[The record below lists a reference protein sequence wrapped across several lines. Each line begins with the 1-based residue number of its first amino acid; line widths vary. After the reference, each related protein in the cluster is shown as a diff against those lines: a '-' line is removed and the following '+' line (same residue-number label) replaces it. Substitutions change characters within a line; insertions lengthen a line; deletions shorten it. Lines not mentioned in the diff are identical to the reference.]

1 MIVGLVSA
9 LSSACIYATIF
20 IAAEPQFFCH
30 RVTAESTTTDRA
42 LMFNST
48 TTTSTIMGPEE
59 SCEAWIG
66 SQHGKNWSSSSSLKC
81 EFDRTYY
88 GRTIINEW
96 MLVCDQHY
104 KAGLT
109 QTFHILGSIFG
120 FCSGV
125 LGDRFGRRTSVLLF
139 SFALTFTLLFA
150 QLLLTVDSWFALSV
164 DAKYAIYSGAQF
176 LIGFLVNCLYCTAY
190 VLLMEFTTERYRTKI
205 ANLNSYIYVL
215 GELIVL
221 AVYYVSR
228 DWHVLNWFVGLYSL
242 AILGT

>member
-1 MIVGLVSA
+1 MTL
-9 LSSACIYATIF
+9 L
-20 IAAEPQFFCH
+20 
-30 RVTAESTTTDRA
+30 
-42 LMFNST
+42 
-48 TTTSTIMGPEE
+48 GPEE
-59 SCEAWIG
+59 SCQVWISTRNNATAVG
-66 SQHGKNWSSSSSLKC
+66 QLTDTNSSLRC
-81 EFDRTYY
+81 GFDRTYY

-96 MLVCDQHY
+96 MLICDKHY

-109 QTFHILGSIFG
+109 QTIHIFGSIFA

-139 SFALTFTLLFA
+139 SFLLTFTLLFA
-150 QLLLTVDSWFALSV
+150 QVFLTFEWFDLSIE
-164 DAKYAIYSGAQF
+164 AKYWIYSIAQF

-221 AVYYVSR
+221 VVYYFSR
-228 DWHVLNWFVGLYSL
+228 NWHVLNWFVGLFSFI
-242 AILGT
+242 ILGKISYCLDFILIYAFQVIFDVKNNICYLIKLFKN